1 MGWDFI
7 FTYSPSFILTI
18 HCRVEF
24 EVVMESLGVPVQLK
38 QDCLPTKRD
47 IFNHYLY
54 LRNVKQES
62 GEWKQNTSLSV
73 AVTDI
78 LSDVKKQWEKT
89 QIPHTADG
97 RRGEKDLLSL
107 LTKFQTLSRVNAARR
122 GPEYGKEMDLLYD
135 VAVCPHGELSA
146 CSCPLEHQ
154 V

>member
-47 IFNHYLY
+47 IFNHSLY

-73 AVTDI
+73 TVTDI
-78 LSDVKKQWEKT
+78 LSDVMK
-89 QIPHTADG
+89 
-97 RRGEKDLLSL
+97 GEIFIK
-107 LTKFQTLSRVNAARR
+107 
-122 GPEYGKEMDLLYD
+122 
-135 VAVCPHGELSA
+135 
-146 CSCPLEHQ
+146 
-154 V
+154 